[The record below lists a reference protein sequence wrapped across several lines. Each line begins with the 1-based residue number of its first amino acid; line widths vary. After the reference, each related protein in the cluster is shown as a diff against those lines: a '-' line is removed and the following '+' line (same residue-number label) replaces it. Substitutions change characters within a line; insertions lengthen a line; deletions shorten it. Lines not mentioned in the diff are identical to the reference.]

1 MSIQPISRWQSVIA
15 FVSIAKISSFIKVS
29 MILGSYTA
37 RFSALNAVMPV
48 TGAWCGL
55 GGSTLIVAVGLMFR
69 FLFHGFDLPLHMF
82 AYYIP
87 GLFGAYYFATQSSS
101 VRLLVPLFCMAFFVL
116 HPVGLVSWVYA
127 MYWWIPVAL
136 YAINKKSLWLEALG
150 STFVVHAVGS
160 VIWIYTVETT
170 ATMWFSLLPIVAIE
184 RLLFTLG
191 IVVLHK
197 SISWISD
204 NLLMPRL
211 RAA

>member
-1 MSIQPISRWQSVIA
+1 
-15 FVSIAKISSFIKVS
+15 
-29 MILGSYTA
+29 
-37 RFSALNAVMPV
+37 
-48 TGAWCGL
+48 
-55 GGSTLIVAVGLMFR
+55 
-69 FLFHGFDLPLHMF
+69 
-82 AYYIP
+82 
-87 GLFGAYYFATQSSS
+87 
-101 VRLLVPLFCMAFFVL
+101 
-116 HPVGLVSWVYA
+116 
-127 MYWWIPVAL
+127 MYWWIPVVL
-136 YAINKKSLWLEALG
+136 YGMNKKSLWLEALG